1 MIIKKYIKNIIY
13 ILIIFS
19 TGNLIAS
26 EESNLQIRK
35 GKTNITYSPFA
46 YNSFEGSISGIND
59 DYGFKEQFLD
69 IPAKR
74 ISLEKLF
81 KLSSWNAYS
90 GHIVLL
96 THNRANTDVNPYGGS
111 DYEKKG
117 SSITAL
123 SFGLTGMQ
131 GISFISE
138 QLYFKLT
145 VGFSYTHIRR
155 EEVNNDDTVLGKY
168 IDAGL
173 RYVFPSE
180 SKYNLNAGIDFSYSE
195 SLLKTGDKKYK
206 GIGMS
211 GIYPYMGI
219 MW

>member
-1 MIIKKYIKNIIY
+1 MKKYIIC
-13 ILIIFS
+13 ILMMFS
-19 TGNLIAS
+19 TGDIIAS
-26 EESNLQIRK
+26 EEYNSQLDK

-46 YNSFEGSISGIND
+46 YNHFDGSISGIND
-59 DYGFKEQFLD
+59 DYGFKEQCLD

-81 KLSSWNAYS
+81 KLNSWNAYS
-90 GHIVLL
+90 GYTVQLF
-96 THNRANTDVNPYGGS
+96 HNRINTGVNPYGGL

-117 SSITAL
+117 TSITAL
-123 SFGLTGMQ
+123 TFGLTGMQ
-131 GISFISE
+131 AMSFISE

-145 VGFSYTHIRR
+145 LGVSYTHIWR

-168 IDAGL
+168 IDIGL
-173 RYVFPSE
+173 RYVFSSE
-180 SKYNLNAGIDFSYSE
+180 TNYNLNAGIDFSYSD
-195 SLLKTGDKKYK
+195 SFLKTTGKGYN

-211 GIYPYMGI
+211 GIYPYVGI